1 MAGQSLTKFSYS
13 NCLKQ
18 VSHIIDLCQFLL
30 KAVAQFAQAPMGGKW
45 KKQVRMLHKQ
55 ALRVI
60 LSHLS
65 TSP

>member
-1 MAGQSLTKFSYS
+1 MTGQSLTKFSYS
-13 NCLKQ
+13 NFLKQ
-18 VSHIIDLCQFLL
+18 ISHIIHSCPFLM
-30 KAVAQFAQAPMGGKW
+30 KAVAQFAQAQMGRKG
-45 KKQVRMLHKQ
+45 KKQICMLHTQ